1 MKRALLLVSV
11 FALASAA
18 ALAQQVISAKSGLIH
33 YTEGRVFVGDQAIE
47 SKAGVFPEIKEN
59 ATLRTQLGRAEVLL
73 TPGVFLRL
81 GENSAV
87 RMISNRL
94 IDTRLELMSGAA
106 VIEADE
112 IAKDT
117 GVTVVLKDAA
127 IQLAKKGLYRFDGN
141 PAALRVIDGEAQVE
155 TAAGRIEVRDGRM
168 LAIDGQMAVTRFDK
182 ESTDALDRWS
192 RRRGEYVA
200 MANVSAANS
209 IRRSGNSWLSSGWAW
224 NPYFGM
230 YTFIPL
236 RGDFLSPYGYRF
248 WSPAAVIS
256 LYRPRIMDANPW
268 ASAGGGGM
276 GYPTFSRTSSG
287 YSGAVAAAPSVS
299 APASHAPTTSAP
311 AAASA
316 PISRGSGSAG
326 GSHK

>member
-1 MKRALLLVSV
+1 MKRALVLTAV
-11 FALASAA
+11 FVAGSAV
-18 ALAQQVISAKSGLIH
+18 ALAQQVISAKSGVIH
-33 YTEGRVFVGDQAIE
+33 YTEGRVFLGDLAIE

-59 ATLRTQLGRAEVLL
+59 ATLRTELGRAEVLL

-81 GENSAV
+81 GENSAL
-87 RMISNRL
+87 RMVSNRL
-94 IDTRLELMSGAA
+94 IDTRLELLSGSA

-117 GVTVVLKDAA
+117 AVTVVLKDAA

-141 PAALRVIDGEAQVE
+141 PPALRVIDGEAQVE
-155 TAAGRIEVRDGRM
+155 TTGGRIEVKDGRM
-168 LAIDGQMAVTRFDK
+168 LALDGQLAVTRFDK

-209 IRRSGNSWLSSGWAW
+209 IRRSGNGWVSSGWAW

-236 RGDFLSPYGYRF
+236 RGDFMSPYGYRF
-248 WSPAAVIS
+248 WSPGAVMS
-256 LYRPRIMDANPW
+256 LYRPRILDSNPW
-268 ASAGGGGM
+268 AGSGGGM
-276 GYPTFSRTSSG
+276 GYPTFSHTSSG
-287 YSGAVAAAPSVS
+287 YSGAVAAAGASS

-311 AAASA
+311 AASSA